1 MPCRSYNYDRGGR
14 KMSKRVGL
22 EASHAAAEAARMAD
36 VDVIAAYPITPQ
48 THIPERL
55 AEMVANGE
63 LNAAYIPVESEH
75 SAMSTCLGAAAVG
88 ARTFT
93 ATAGQGLELM
103 HEVVYIASSMRYPIV
118 MTVCNRA
125 LSAPLSV
132 WGDHSDAMAV
142 RDTGWIQVF
151 CQNNQQAFDMTLW
164 GFRVGEDSR
173 VLFPV
178 MVHFDGFHL
187 SHVTEPVIL
196 PEQKEVDEFLP
207 KFHYPFA
214 LNPDKPMTHGAFGP
228 PDIYSETKIAQEVAF
243 RKSKEVIIQGFK
255 EFGDIFGRYYQP
267 VESYRTEGA
276 KLLLLT
282 MGSFSETAKIAIDT
296 KKNKG
301 ESVGLISLRLWRPFP
316 FEELRQAV
324 KDAETLI
331 VFDRCISFG
340 GPGGPVSSEVRSALY
355 NEKER
360 PRVVSFVGGLGGRD
374 MSVKDFEY
382 VIDRGRD
389 IVEKGSMELFETVGI
404 RGKVT
409 GIRG

>member
-1 MPCRSYNYDRGGR
+1 
-14 KMSKRVGL
+14 MSKRVGL

-55 AEMVANGE
+55 ADMVANGE

-75 SAMSTCLGAAAVG
+75 SALSACLGSAAVG

-103 HEVVYIASSMRYPIV
+103 HEVVYVASSMRYPIV

-151 CQNNQQAFDMTLW
+151 CQNNQEAFDMTLW
-164 GFRVGEDSR
+164 AFRVGEDSR

-178 MVHFDGFHL
+178 MVHFDGFSL

-196 PEQKEVDEFLP
+196 PEQEEVDRFLP
-207 KFHYPFA
+207 KFEYPFA

-228 PDIYSETKIAQEVAF
+228 PDIYAETKVAQEVAL
-243 RKSKEVIIQGFK
+243 RKSKEVILQGWQ
-255 EFGDIFGRYYQP
+255 EFGDIFGRYYDP
-267 VESYRTEGA
+267 VELYRTEGA
-276 KLLLLT
+276 TSLLVT
-282 MGSFSETAKIAIDT
+282 MGSFSETAKAAIDM
-296 KKNKG
+296 KKGRG
-301 ESVGLISLRLWRPFP
+301 ESVGLINLRLWRPFP
-316 FEELRQAV
+316 FRELRQAA

-355 NEKER
+355 NEKKR
-360 PRVVSFVGGLGGRD
+360 PMVVSFVGGLGGRD
-374 MSVKDFEY
+374 MSIQDFEY
-382 VIDRGRD
+382 VIDRGRQ
-389 IVEKGSMELFETVGI
+389 VAKEGSSELFEMVGI
-404 RGKVT
+404 RGKLA